1 MEGIEEYEQGNL
13 YHADLH
19 SNATAHFKAAE
30 RQKGTRFIALQG
42 DSKELR
48 LDSEISYLCELNVG
62 PSCLERENAYDTAAT
77 NCACTS
83 G

>member
-30 RQKGTRFIALQG
+30 RQKG
-42 DSKELR
+42 
-48 LDSEISYLCELNVG
+48 
-62 PSCLERENAYDTAAT
+62 DTFY
-77 NCACTS
+77 CTS